1 MQYHAIPC
9 ITMQFHATPCNTI
22 QYHAIPYKTMQYH
35 AKPCHT
41 MQVQDGPRWC
51 KMVQDSAIP
60 CKTMQYHAIPCKT
73 MQYHK
78 KPCHTMQY
86 HAISC
91 NTMQYHAIPCII
103 NNCWWSVPLPCGQ
116 YRAIFWLATELCSNL
131 TPISCTIINMW
142 RLAIVIWNVFYHTNA
157 ADLKLRIWYED
168 ICHQVSLL
176 SELGQD
182 KKTRT
187 SSKSNI
193 LFYLLCT
200 SEIITCLIVS
210 GCKNNLVN

>member
-1 MQYHAIPC
+1 MLATFWLLFGYILAIFWLHFC
-9 ITMQFHATPCNTI
+9 YIFVTLWLHFDYILGTFWQHFGYIDN
-22 QYHAIPYKTMQYH
+22 YW
-35 AKPCHT
+35 
-41 MQVQDGPRWC
+41 R
-51 KMVQDSAIP
+51 
-60 CKTMQYHAIPCKT
+60 
-73 MQYHK
+73 
-78 KPCHTMQY
+78 
-86 HAISC
+86 
-91 NTMQYHAIPCII
+91 
-103 NNCWWSVPLPCGQ
+103 SVPLPCGQ